1 MNAKRDLP
9 PKPSRRADM
18 LTEEEQRQL
27 RQGRNKEGQEG
38 QAAGQAEGEEGGA
51 SAKKMKRT
59 PGQSEGD
66 RETVE
71 KELQRREEGE

>member
-1 MNAKRDLP
+1 MNAKKVLP
-9 PKPSRRADM
+9 PGPSRRADM

-27 RQGRNKEGQEG
+27 RQGRNKEEQEG
-38 QAAGQAEGEEGGA
+38 QAAGQAEGEEGG
-51 SAKKMKRT
+51 AKKMKRT

>member
-1 MNAKRDLP
+1 MNAKKVLP
-9 PKPSRRADM
+9 PGPSRRADM

-27 RQGRNKEGQEG
+27 RQGRNKEEQE
-38 QAAGQAEGEEGGA
+38 GQAEGEEGGA
-51 SAKKMKRT
+51 PAKKMKRT

-71 KELQRREEGE
+71 KELQRREEGD